1 MTRLDGDEA
10 GLVYDEILG
19 MISRCVKSGIPDGIV
34 AKVLFAIGV
43 KALLREGYDVDEIKV
58 LIAEVADLQPEARG
72 QA

>member
-1 MTRLDGDEA
+1 MTLLDNDDAER
-10 GLVYDEILG
+10 VYDEVLG
-19 MISRCVKSGIPDGIV
+19 MISRCAKSGIPDGIV

-58 LIAEVADLQPEARG
+58 LIAEVAELQPKGRG